1 MIPQRL
7 RNTARRLRAHRP
19 QRERSSHHCFPEEG
33 LDGRGLLT
41 WRMTPGSGPAR
52 LSKRIT
58 ARRRGLDGRPR
69 GPTARRGEGEAAA
82 ACETPPL
89 DAEPVTTQGGGAYK
103 RLGFTCPRCAPA
115 CYGPGVPRNPRMPGL
130 NRPFS
135 QVHRPGNF
143 GAMMITIPM
152 VIPAAMAVASW
163 RLEYARPESSRK
175 D

>member
-1 MIPQRL
+1 
-7 RNTARRLRAHRP
+7 
-19 QRERSSHHCFPEEG
+19 
-33 LDGRGLLT
+33 
-41 WRMTPGSGPAR
+41 MTPGSGPAR

-135 QVHRPGNF
+135 QVNRPGEFRSDDDYYSHGNSRRHDTR
-143 GAMMITIPM
+143 I
-152 VIPAAMAVASW
+152 VAS
-163 RLEYARPESSRK
+163 RVRQ
-175 D
+175 

>member
-1 MIPQRL
+1 
-7 RNTARRLRAHRP
+7 
-19 QRERSSHHCFPEEG
+19 
-33 LDGRGLLT
+33 
-41 WRMTPGSGPAR
+41 MTPDSGPAR

-115 CYGPGVPRNPRMPGL
+115 CYGQGGPRNPRTRARTKSALFPCPSAGEF
-130 NRPFS
+130 RS
-135 QVHRPGNF
+135 HDDYYSHGNS
-143 GAMMITIPM
+143 GGH
-152 VIPAAMAVASW
+152 
-163 RLEYARPESSRK
+163 
-175 D
+175 